1 MLGECKVSVN
11 GKLTNIVKPG
21 GFVGELE
28 FLRGEEQFL
37 RNEELP
43 APPPPPP
50 PPPPAS
56 PLSPPRAGA
65 THATHAPAAE
75 ASSASRASSSSQAST
90 SPPAASK
97 LKWTPGRYTGA
108 VDITV
113 EATAPVYVPLLAFDA
128 DGC

>member
-37 RNEELP
+37 RSEELP
-43 APPPPPP
+43 SPPLPPP

-56 PLSPPRAGA
+56 PLSPRAG
-65 THATHAPAAE
+65 ATHAPAAE
-75 ASSASRASSSSQAST
+75 APTASQASSS
-90 SPPAASK
+90 PPAPSK

-113 EATAPVYVPLLAFDA
+113 EATAPVYVPLLAFAA